1 MFIAMLWMLLTRSFL
16 FYVAKNFAMYRFNA
30 AGVTVFHT
38 SFSIKDS
45 KQGCF
50 GFTHNMKMNY
60 VQLDK
65 YHLGSSG
72 DINRVVGDEVLGCES
87 AMDLTGFFKADMVT
101 RSIS

>member
-1 MFIAMLWMLLTRSFL
+1 
-16 FYVAKNFAMYRFNA
+16 
-30 AGVTVFHT
+30 
-38 SFSIKDS
+38 
-45 KQGCF
+45 
-50 GFTHNMKMNY
+50 MKMNY